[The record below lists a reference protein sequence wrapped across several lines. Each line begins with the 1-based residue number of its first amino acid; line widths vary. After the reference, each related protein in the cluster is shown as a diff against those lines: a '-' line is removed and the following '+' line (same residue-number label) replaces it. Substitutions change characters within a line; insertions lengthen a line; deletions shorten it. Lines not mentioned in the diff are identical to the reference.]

1 VIHLY
6 GKTYNKAELLRR
18 VGDISQIA
26 SVKLYE
32 LSAGNEKGVEAVDFR
47 TGSGL
52 NFTVLPGRGMDIS
65 FAEYN
70 GIPLCWRSSTG
81 DVASSYFEPFG
92 AGWLRGFY
100 GGLLTTC
107 GMTYVG
113 APPAEPNVGAKQ
125 KERSSPLLM
134 RFLDEGEEY
143 GPHGRVSY
151 IPAKNVWVDS
161 RWEGNEYIMWV
172 QGKVRETSLFG
183 VNLSLTRRVITKLG
197 STKIRV
203 EDLIDNLGYET
214 APFMYLYHINGGFPS
229 VDGETEM
236 ISTSLNAI
244 PRDED
249 AAPGL
254 EERSRF
260 QAPTAGFK
268 EQVFYHEMGCDEK
281 NHAYAAL
288 VNRQFNNGQGFGF
301 FVRYHKDQL
310 PKFIQWKMNGEGTYV
325 VGMEPANCWVEGR
338 KRERERG
345 TLQYIEPGGRK
356 HFEMEIGV
364 LRSNEEIEELKEKI
378 EDIKSYQKSIG

>member
-1 VIHLY
+1 MIHLY
-6 GKTYNKAELLRR
+6 GKTYNRAELLRR

-26 SVKLYE
+26 SVKPYE
-32 LSAGNEKGVEAVDFR
+32 LSAGSEKGVETVDFR

-81 DVASSYFEPFG
+81 DVAASHFEPFG
-92 AGWLRGFY
+92 TGWLRGFY

-113 APPAEPNVGAKQ
+113 APPAEPNDK
-125 KERSSPLLM
+125 RLPLM

-143 GPHGRVSY
+143 GAHGRISY

-172 QGKVRETSLFG
+172 QGKVRETSVFG
-183 VNLSLTRRVITKLG
+183 VNLCLTRRVITKLG
-197 STKIRV
+197 STKIRI
-203 EDLIDNLGYET
+203 EDVIDNLGYEA
-214 APFMYLYHINGGFPS
+214 APFMYLYHINGGFPA
-229 VDGETEM
+229 VDEGTEM
-236 ISTSLNAI
+236 ISTSLNAM

-254 EERSRF
+254 EEHSRF
-260 QAPTAGFK
+260 QTPTAGFK

-281 NHAYAAL
+281 HHAYAAL
-288 VNRQFNNGQGFGF
+288 VNREFNNGQGFGF

-310 PKFIQWKMNGEGTYV
+310 PKFTQWKMNGEGTYV
-325 VGMEPANCWVEGR
+325 VGMEPANCLVEGR

-364 LRSNEEIEELKEKI
+364 LRSHEEIEELEEKI
-378 EDIKSYQKSIG
+378 AHITSHQKSIG